1 MQKNQNPLPAL
12 VRITPQDGAR
22 MRVLVTGGLGF
33 IGTHTVKALLL
44 RGHEARVLDNLDPQ
58 IHSDDGARRRLDPRV
73 ECIIG
78 DVRNPD
84 DVALALRDIDAVVH
98 LAALTG
104 VGQSMYKMRHYIDVN
119 CSGTATLLDG
129 IVRQGIGS
137 RRFVLASSRA
147 VYGEGAYAC
156 DQHGEIRVT
165 KRDPVV
171 LARGVFAP
179 RCPAC
184 GAPVHAVPTREDVL
198 PQAASVYALTKL
210 QQEQQVGLAA
220 DTLGLPAVVLRYFNV
235 YGSQQSLSNPYTG
248 IATIFFARARA
259 GRAIELYEGGE
270 PSRDFVHVSDV
281 VAANIAALEISHVPK
296 ANAAATTATFNVGSG
311 VSTSVRRLAEVLSAA
326 AGQAAPL
333 VTTTMYRRGDVYA
346 CYADTTSARSA
357 LGFTARVSLEEGM
370 REFVRWAA
378 SQRCGDHSERGAA
391 ELSRLGLLTNAIVPA
406 HVGDPQ

>member
-1 MQKNQNPLPAL
+1 
-12 VRITPQDGAR
+12 

-58 IHSDDGARRRLDPRV
+58 IHPDDGARRRLDPRV

-84 DVALALRDIDAVVH
+84 DVALALRGIDAVVH

-104 VGQSMYKMRHYIDVN
+104 VGQSMYEVRRYVDVN

-129 IVRQGIGS
+129 IVRQGIRP

-147 VYGEGAYAC
+147 IYGEGAYAC

-165 KRDPVV
+165 TRDPVL

-184 GAPVHAVPTREDVL
+184 GAPVHTMPTREDVS
-198 PQAASVYALTKL
+198 PQAASVYAWTKL

-220 DTLGLPAVVLRYFNV
+220 DTFGFPAVVLRYFNV

-248 IATIFFARARA
+248 IATIFFVRVRA

-281 VAANIAALEISHVPK
+281 VAANIAALEISHVSK
-296 ANAAATTATFNVGSG
+296 ANSAAATATFNVGSG
-311 VSTSVRRLAEVLSAA
+311 VSTSVRQLAEVLSAA

-333 VTTTMYRRGDVYA
+333 VTTAMYRRGDIYA
-346 CYADTTSARSA
+346 CYADTAAARSA
-357 LGFTARVSLEEGM
+357 LGFRARVSLKEGM

-378 SQRCGDHSERGAA
+378 SQPCGDHSERAAA
-391 ELSRLGLLTNAIVPA
+391 ELSRLGLLTNAVVPA